1 MSQHPKRSLRLEA
14 LHVGALWSIA
24 VAQPIFAVLGENPEF
39 FVAHDARPLDLI
51 AFIVLLCGATP
62 LVAFA
67 LTWVASRVGP
77 RVRAVTTWSV
87 VAGPVALIALPIIR
101 RTWQM
106 DASMVFVSAVS
117 VGAAL
122 AFVYLRVSAL
132 QLFVTFLSPA
142 VVVVPAVFLLQPGVV
157 GLLRGSDRG
166 ALPGLDFAST
176 PPVVMVVFD
185 QLPLPSLLDED
196 GQIDAEIYPHF
207 ASLARDGSWF
217 PNATAVSDLTELAL
231 PSLLTGERPVLGL
244 LPVVDDHPANLFTL
258 LGSEYRLEVTEAIT
272 KLCPDALCD
281 RDRDSVLAWFRSVLP
296 DVTAVFLHIVLPNDL
311 ADRLPA
317 VTQNW
322 KDFVATDNARGWW
335 VQKRDGDR
343 RQSVTDFVEKIR
355 VPASAE
361 PPALYFLHVLLPHEP
376 WVHLPS
382 GQLYAASGEVFGLGR
397 DGRWVD
403 DEMAVVRNYQ
413 RHLLQV
419 RFSDALL
426 GQILGRLRQVG
437 LYDDALVVVTSD
449 HGASFRPEFPFR
461 IPNRSSFA
469 DIASIPLFIK
479 EPNQRAGR
487 VFATNVET
495 VDVVPTIAGVLGVQ
509 LPWAADGIDVLVPDV
524 ASRPEKS
531 LVYAGGQGDVRGP
544 ADLQPEVAAVVARK
558 FERFESPDG
567 FTQPRFGMHDD
578 LVGRQ
583 VQDFEV
589 RPSGDVEAVV
599 DVPAVFA
606 DVDPEG
612 DFVPAHVTGAVLG
625 LDDAEEQPVLALSL
639 NGVVAGI
646 TRPYAFRVA
655 GRSHSWEVIVD
666 PGLIVSGANDVG
678 VYVVRQKDDGDVA
691 LERVYWSSD
700 GVETVNLIL
709 DQAGPLL
716 GVTTTGLFGTEWVGQ
731 RPFRWTSDE
740 ATLRAPID
748 QGAPPV
754 QLVVD
759 VLMTGRM
766 RKRLSV
772 TVNDCMLI
780 EEEIHGAW
788 RRVIPLLGCQL
799 GRDVME
805 VRFQSEVSRP
815 SGADTRNLGVAL
827 GGVELR

>member
-39 FVAHDARPLDLI
+39 FVAHDARPRDLI

-67 LTWVASRVGP
+67 LTWAASRVGS

-87 VAGPVALIALPIIR
+87 VAGLVALIALPIIK
-101 RTWQM
+101 RTWQV
-106 DASMVFVSAVS
+106 DASVAFLSAAS

-132 QLFVTFLSPA
+132 RLFATFLSPA
-142 VVVVPAVFLLQPGVV
+142 IVVVPAVFLLQPGVV

-166 ALPGLDFAST
+166 ALPGLDFASA

-185 QLPLPSLLDED
+185 QLPLPSLLDDD
-196 GQIDAEIYPHF
+196 GQIDAGIYPHF

-244 LPVVDDHPANLFTL
+244 LPVVDDHPSNLFTL

-281 RDRDSVLAWFRSVLP
+281 HDRDSVLAWSRSVLP
-296 DVTAVFLHIVLPNDL
+296 DVAVVFLHIVLPNDL

-335 VQKRDGDR
+335 VQKRDSDR
-343 RQSVTDFVEKIR
+343 RQSVTDFLEKIR
-355 VPASAE
+355 LPASTE

-382 GQLYAASGEVFGLGR
+382 GQLYTASSGVSGLGR

-449 HGASFRPEFPFR
+449 HGASFRPKFPFR
-461 IPNRSSFA
+461 RPNRSSFA
-469 DIASIPLFIK
+469 DVASIPLFIK

-509 LPWAADGIDVLVPDV
+509 LPWAADGVDVLAPDV

-558 FERFESPDG
+558 FERFQSPDG
-567 FTQPRFGMHDD
+567 FTQPRFGVHDD

-625 LDDAEEQPVLALSL
+625 LDAAEEQPVLALSL

-666 PGLIVSGANDVG
+666 PGLIISGVNDVG

-691 LERVYWSSD
+691 LERAYWSGD
-700 GVETVNLIL
+700 GVETVNLVL
-709 DQAGPLL
+709 EQAGSLL

-740 ATLRAPID
+740 ATVHVPID
-748 QGAPPV
+748 QDALPA
-754 QLVVD
+754 QLVID
-759 VLMTGRM
+759 VLMTGPM
-766 RKRLSV
+766 RKRLTV

-788 RRVIPLLGCQL
+788 RQVVPLLGCQL

-827 GGVELR
+827 ERVELR